1 MMKDFKQISERLK
14 QIATYIDS
22 NMRFA
27 DIGSDHAYLPSYVC
41 LQNQTVQAIAGEISK
56 GPYNRAKQTV
66 EEYELT
72 DRIQV
77 RLGNGLEVI
86 ERDEVDAIVIAGMGG
101 GLIAS
106 ILKEGAHK
114 LEHITRIIAQP
125 NTNGYIVRKTLH
137 ELGYTPIKEQII
149 EENNHI
155 YEMIVAERAEDHTL
169 DEKEYMFGPILLQE
183 KSSTFIKKWT
193 KERDKVLYI
202 LNQMNKST
210 EKNVEKIYQYE
221 KTLRWIEEVIR

>member
-41 LQNQTVQAIAGEISK
+41 LQNQTVQAIAGEISN
-56 GPYNRAKQTV
+56 GPYDRAKQTV
-66 EEYELT
+66 EEYGLT

-86 ERDEVDAIVIAGMGG
+86 ERDEVDAIATAGIGI

-106 ILKEGAHK
+106 MLIEVEHI
-114 LEHITRIIAQP
+114 LEHITRIISQP
-125 NTNGYIVRKTLH
+125 HSNGYIERNIIH
-137 ELGYTPIKEQII
+137 EL
-149 EENNHI
+149 
-155 YEMIVAERAEDHTL
+155 R
-169 DEKEYMFGPILLQE
+169 
-183 KSSTFIKKWT
+183 
-193 KERDKVLYI
+193 
-202 LNQMNKST
+202 
-210 EKNVEKIYQYE
+210 
-221 KTLRWIEEVIR
+221 